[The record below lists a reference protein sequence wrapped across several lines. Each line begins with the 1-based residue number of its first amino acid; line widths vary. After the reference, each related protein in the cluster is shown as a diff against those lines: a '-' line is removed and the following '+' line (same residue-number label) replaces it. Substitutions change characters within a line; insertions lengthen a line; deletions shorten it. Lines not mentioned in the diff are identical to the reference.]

1 MSNTWVTRIKV
12 LIISGLFVT
21 ISNMICTWRSGGT
34 VVMPWESLPALIIM
48 FIAIC
53 IGCLLQ
59 ELIQKAF
66 KVSAPSILFVSM
78 VVVLCSIPGLSP
90 IADLVKTSFG
100 KISLLPLC
108 TPILSY
114 AGISIGKD
122 LDNFKKQGIGIVC
135 TALCTFLGTFVGSA
149 LIAQIILSVT
159 GVI

>member
-12 LIISGLFVT
+12 LLVSAVFVT

-34 VVMPWESLPALIIM
+34 VVMPWESVPALAIM
-48 FIAIC
+48 FVVIVV
-53 IGCLLQ
+53 GCLLQ
-59 ELIQKAF
+59 ELVQKYL
-66 KVSAPSILFVSM
+66 KLSAPSILFISAVM
-78 VVVLCSIPGLSP
+78 ILCSIPGFSP
-90 IADLVKTSFG
+90 IAGLVQTTFAKL
-100 KISLLPLC
+100 SLLPLC
-108 TPILSY
+108 TPILAY

-135 TALCTFLGTFVGSA
+135 TALCTFLGTFIGSA